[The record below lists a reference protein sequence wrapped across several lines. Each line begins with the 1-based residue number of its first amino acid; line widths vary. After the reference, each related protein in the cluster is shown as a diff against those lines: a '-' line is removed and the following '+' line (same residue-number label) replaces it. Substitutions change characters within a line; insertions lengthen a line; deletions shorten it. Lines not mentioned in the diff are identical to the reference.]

1 MRPVAENKQTLKCN
15 QTKLC
20 SMACVHCCCD
30 MRAHYCFTH
39 LPPSLFLSRL
49 LKVSQ
54 SFISCSF
61 RYLVNSLKSKQPSLF
76 WSPDDTISCRME
88 TSKVKSGRR
97 AHHTP
102 ALVLLIL
109 FKKKNNPSK
118 KRKQPKQNSCLFLF
132 YPQVNKVRY
141 FNRHQLLNRD

>member
-1 MRPVAENKQTLKCN
+1 MPSSASDCWISEASMRPVAENKQTLKCN

-109 FKKKNNPSK
+109 VKKKK
-118 KRKQPKQNSCLFLF
+118 TIQVKRENSQNRIAASSFFIPK
-132 YPQVNKVRY
+132 
-141 FNRHQLLNRD
+141 